1 MSEQEKK
8 NLNQETANSTAE
20 EMALMIEGLYNGIV
34 ASLKKLKGEI
44 CNEMKYSALQINGYC
59 ETVQQEATQMV
70 AKNHAMILAVSKEL
84 KYGYQQNQ
92 MIHEDLVHLI
102 NDDLFSK
109 IEEWAGKVDA
119 VSEKIE
125 VVSEKFEF
133 VSEIEKII
141 PAIEE
146 ASKAL
151 TEKIEA
157 LKDNDELLEKIKEI
171 VAGTYE
177 TVDYA
182 KINDM
187 IDSSVIKAEN
197 SIIEQTQEIVENA
210 TIASAE
216 QSQQILNAINAIE
229 VPEAVD
235 YTRIV
240 EEVSERVL
248 ELLREEFT
256 VYQEEVIDEEL
267 EEEILEDEVEEEV
280 EETEELVEEV
290 SEEVEEETTEEVAPE
305 TEETEEEIVEPVEET
320 VVADE
325 VVETVEET
333 EEEVVEEIV
342 EKPVVTEIDYD
353 RIVERTAE
361 KVVESLPFVEKIDYK
376 QIEEMIQ
383 AVVLDVVVLADEVA
397 DKVVEKL
404 PQPEAPEAIDYER
417 IAEVVAE
424 TVPAPEMIDY
434 ERLSETV
441 VSKIPA
447 PEAVD
452 YDRLAET
459 VLAKMPAPE
468 AVDYDRLAETVLAKM
483 PAPEA
488 VDYDRLAE
496 TVLAKMPAPE
506 AVDYDRLAETVLA
519 KVPAPEAI
527 DYEALSDMIVSKM
540 PKPVEP
546 APVDYETLAEMVAA
560 KMVAPTYDVVLDAEG
575 IENVALGVC
584 ENLNVTALAEMVVE
598 KLNYEQLAD
607 MVAERLAVKVEFVS
621 EPIIEVEETVEEV
634 TETTEEV
641 QEEVVEETV
650 AEETVEEVEEVVTEE
665 ATEEPV
671 DEIAVAQAPEYMEE
685 GDELV
690 DAETGM
696 VVRLKRSFTAKLK
709 QSDEEVKVFYDMIK
723 NELASYKKVKSTV
736 SWHGDRFNLGRA
748 TVAKINICGK
758 TLCFYVALNPDDPE
772 LKTTVY
778 HQKNVGDQKAYQATP
793 FKVKIKSEMGA
804 KRAIRLVSILAEKIG
819 AVKKPDY
826 VATDYVEEFAYETTK
841 ELLDKGLIKETKE
854 KKIAFEF

>member
-125 VVSEKFEF
+125 VVSE
-133 VSEIEKII
+133 IEKII

-157 LKDNDELLEKIKEI
+157 LNDNDELLEKIKEI
-171 VAGTYE
+171 VASTYE

-267 EEEILEDEVEEEV
+267 EEEILEDEVEE
-280 EETEELVEEV
+280 TEELIEEV
-290 SEEVEEETTEEVAPE
+290 SEEVVEEETTEEVAPE
-305 TEETEEEIVEPVEET
+305 TEETEEENVEPVEET

-333 EEEVVEEIV
+333 EEEVV

-383 AVVLDVVVLADEVA
+383 AVVLDVVVLAEEVA

-468 AVDYDRLAETVLAKM
+468 AVDYDRLAETVLAKL
-483 PAPEA
+483 P
-488 VDYDRLAE
+488 
-496 TVLAKMPAPE
+496 T
-506 AVDYDRLAETVLA
+506 
-519 KVPAPEAI
+519 PEAI

-621 EPIIEVEETVEEV
+621 EPIMEVEEPV
-634 TETTEEV
+634 
-641 QEEVVEETV
+641 EEVVEEIV
-650 AEETVEEVEEVVTEE
+650 EEAQEEIVVEETVEEVEEVVTEE

>member
-44 CNEMKYSALQINGYC
+44 CNEMKYSALQINAYC
-59 ETVQQEATQMV
+59 ETIQQEATQMV

-102 NDDLFSK
+102 SDDLFAK
-109 IEEWAGKVDA
+109 IEEWSGKVDA
-119 VSEKIE
+119 VSEKLE
-125 VVSEKFEF
+125 A
-133 VSEIEKII
+133 VSEIEKVI

-210 TIASAE
+210 TVASAE

-229 VPEAVD
+229 IPEAVD

-267 EEEILEDEVEEEV
+267 EEEILEDEVEEES

-290 SEEVEEETTEEVAPE
+290 SEEVVTEETTEEVASE
-305 TEETEEEIVEPVEET
+305 TEEVVEEPVEET
-320 VVADE
+320 VEETVVTDE
-325 VVETVEET
+325 VVETVEEP
-333 EEEVVEEIV
+333 EEEVVV
-342 EKPVVTEIDYD
+342 EKPVITEIDYD

-459 VLAKMPAPE
+459 VLAKIPAPE
-468 AVDYDRLAETVLAKM
+468 TVDYDRLAETVLAKM
-483 PAPEA
+483 PVPET

-496 TVLAKMPAPE
+496 TVLAKMPTPE
-506 AVDYDRLAETVLA
+506 T
-519 KVPAPEAI
+519 I
-527 DYEALSDMIVSKM
+527 DYEALSDIIVSKM

-607 MVAERLAVKVEFVS
+607 MVAERLAVKIEFVS
-621 EPIIEVEETVEEV
+621 EPIVEVEEPI
-634 TETTEEV
+634 
-641 QEEVVEETV
+641 EEVVEEAQEETVVEETTEVVEEVV
-650 AEETVEEVEEVVTEE
+650 AEEPAEVVEEVVTEE
-665 ATEEPV
+665 TVEEPV
-671 DEIAVAQAPEYMEE
+671 DEIAVAQDSQYMEE
-685 GDELV
+685 GNELV

-748 TVAKINICGK
+748 TVAKMNICGK
-758 TLCFYVALNPDDPE
+758 TLCFYVALNPEDPE

-793 FKVKIKSEMGA
+793 FKVKVKSEMGA
-804 KRAIRLVSILAEKIG
+804 KRAIRLVGVLAEKIG

-826 VATDYVEEFAYETTK
+826 VATDYVQEFAYETTK

>member
-125 VVSEKFEF
+125 VVSE
-133 VSEIEKII
+133 IEKII

-157 LKDNDELLEKIKEI
+157 LNDNDELLEKIKEI

-267 EEEILEDEVEEEV
+267 EEEILEDEVEE
-280 EETEELVEEV
+280 TEEPIEEV
-290 SEEVEEETTEEVAPE
+290 SEEVVEEETTEEVAPE
-305 TEETEEEIVEPVEET
+305 TEETEEENVEPVEET

-325 VVETVEET
+325 VVETVEEPV
-333 EEEVVEEIV
+333 EEVV

-383 AVVLDVVVLADEVA
+383 AVVLDVVVLAEEVA

-468 AVDYDRLAETVLAKM
+468 AVDYDRLAETVLAKL
-483 PAPEA
+483 P
-488 VDYDRLAE
+488 
-496 TVLAKMPAPE
+496 T
-506 AVDYDRLAETVLA
+506 
-519 KVPAPEAI
+519 PEAI

-621 EPIIEVEETVEEV
+621 EPIMEVEEPV
-634 TETTEEV
+634 
-641 QEEVVEETV
+641 EEVVEEAQEEIV
-650 AEETVEEVEEVVTEE
+650 VEETVEEVEEVVTEE